1 MFLTVNGILMRET
14 EWRATTLGNISHCV
28 CTELPDQLGMIIPFS
43 KEIIGPAGVFV
54 HVFTCTDCFKAGAEW
69 CGLEATDA
77 ANRVQK
83 VGGCDN
89 KTEK

>member
-1 MFLTVNGILMRET
+1 MEFWWGRQNGALLHWGTSLTVSAL
-14 EWRATTLGNISHCV
+14 SS
-28 CTELPDQLGMIIPFS
+28 PDQLGMIIPFS
-43 KEIIGPAGVFV
+43 KELIGPAGVFV
-54 HVFTCTDCFKAGAEW
+54 HIFTCTDCFKAGAEW